1 MVTMNTAGTTPVSS
15 ELKESEAV
23 KPFLTLQNIYKSF
36 GKGSNSFTALENIN
50 LDVKPGEFVCLVGPS
65 GCGKSTILNLVAGLE
80 LPDKGQVLVNG
91 KSVAEPGP
99 DRLFLFQ
106 ETALFPWLDVIS
118 NIEFGLEAIGVP
130 KAERRSRAEHY
141 LDMVHLTKFANF
153 RVHQLS
159 GGMRQRLALARALAI
174 DPQMLLMDEPF
185 TALDAQTRDI
195 LHQELQQIWAATHK
209 TIVFVTHSV
218 HEAVTLADRVVIFT
232 YRPGRI
238 KREIVTK
245 DLPRPR
251 HIEDPQVIEL
261 AREVT
266 AELRH
271 EVQLAV
277 TAEYGL
283 DYEQGDGI

>member
-1 MVTMNTAGTTPVSS
+1 MMNTAAVTPVSS
-15 ELKESEAV
+15 ELEDSKAV
-23 KPFLTLQNIYKSF
+23 KPFLTLQNVYKTF
-36 GKGSNSFTALENIN
+36 GKGNNSFTALENIN

-65 GCGKSTILNLVAGLE
+65 GCGKSTILNLIAGLE
-80 LPDKGQVLVNG
+80 LPDSGQVLVNG

-130 KAERRSRAEHY
+130 KTERRSRAEYY

-185 TALDAQTRDI
+185 TALDAQTRDM
-195 LHQELQQIWAATHK
+195 LHQELQQIWATTHK

-238 KREIVTK
+238 KREIVTHH
-245 DLPRPR
+245 LARPR
-251 HIEDPQVIEL
+251 HIEDPEVVEL

-283 DYEQGDGI
+283 AYEQGDGI